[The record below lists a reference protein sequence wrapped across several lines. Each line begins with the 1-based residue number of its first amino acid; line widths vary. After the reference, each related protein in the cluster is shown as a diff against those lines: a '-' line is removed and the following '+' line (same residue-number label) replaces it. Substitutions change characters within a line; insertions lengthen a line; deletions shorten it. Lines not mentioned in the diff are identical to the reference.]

1 MDYYEHLQLVKDKV
15 DYDAVLNLIYLM
27 SMMNEQKL
35 EKVTKGESMVQI
47 ILSLLDKI
55 PALSIPVDLFTKY
68 QQNTQYNNIVD
79 VLNKHAKR
87 LSMLTDIVIDKLYI
101 KSPAYAKDILLTVQK
116 AKDELNEEKRKV
128 YALYLTACCNT
139 ENEGDNNRELY
150 LDYVGRIDNIDF
162 FILSKLSTTFN
173 GRDAIGLCSEGYNHK
188 YSSKI
193 STNDARVHFDH
204 LVSLGLIERT
214 DKDEY
219 ENFMKKNDNIKHRQ
233 TVFKKLNMYQRTS
246 LGNALYGFIN
256 KG

>member
-1 MDYYEHLQLVKDKV
+1 
-15 DYDAVLNLIYLM
+15 M
-27 SMMNEQKL
+27 SKMNEQKL
-35 EKVTKGESMVQI
+35 EKVTQGEYIVQI
-47 ILSLLDKI
+47 ILSVLDKI
-55 PALSIPVDLFTKY
+55 PVLSIPVDLFTKY
-68 QQNTQYNNIVD
+68 QQNTQYNNIAD
-79 VLNKHAKR
+79 VLNKHAER
-87 LSMLTDIVIDKLYI
+87 LHILTDIMIDNLYI

-162 FILSKLSTTFN
+162 FILSKLSITFN
-173 GRDAIGLCSEGYNHK
+173 GRDAVAYSADYNYEH
-188 YSSKI
+188 SSNI
-193 STNDARVHFDH
+193 STTDVKIHFDH

-214 DKDEY
+214 DKEEY
-219 ENFMKKNDNIKHRQ
+219 ENFIKQYDNINHRQ

-246 LGNALYGFIN
+246 LGNALYEFIN